1 MLYLAY
7 QTHTDIMVPV
17 RMFAEAG
24 LNALAPWA
32 AAEDLKVLRNLTA
45 AYELITRAG
54 LTHARPSYGIDNVRV
69 GNREVAVR
77 EEPVAVTPFGT
88 LLRFQEGCGHRPAAG
103 FGGGTALGALCHTVA
118 QSGAHA
124 AAGPRCLHHRLAQC
138 T

>member
-69 GNREVAVR
+69 G
-77 EEPVAVTPFGT
+77 EPRGRCARGAGGCDT
-88 LLRFQEGCGHRPAAG
+88 LRHAPAI
-103 FGGGTALGALCHTVA
+103 
-118 QSGAHA
+118 
-124 AAGPRCLHHRLAQC
+124 
-138 T
+138 